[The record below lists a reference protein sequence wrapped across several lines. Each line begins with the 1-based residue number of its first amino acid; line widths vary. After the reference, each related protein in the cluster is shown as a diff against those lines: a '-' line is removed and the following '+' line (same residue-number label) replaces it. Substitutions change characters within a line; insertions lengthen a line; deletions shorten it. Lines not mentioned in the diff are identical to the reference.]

1 MKNFIYVSI
10 VLVILTLPFTG
21 CKKTDPPSP
30 PPESIPTLTVTVTPD
45 GDLPYGKEITI
56 SWTATNTNSITI
68 NGKYQISP
76 SNGSFKLRLFRDTTF
91 QIIARNVTQTA
102 KVDKSIKVGDWTT
115 SKLGLITHAPWYMT
129 ANKRYRDGVLLVS
142 YTLSE
147 VERTDRYEYS
157 INGKFSVFRSGV
169 RIGYMDWI
177 FSPDENSLTHAPNT
191 EGPST
196 YTIAHLSEKK
206 FTLTRIVNFADGLPC
221 LADVTLE
228 RN

>member
-30 PPESIPTLTVTVTPD
+30 PPESIPTLSVTVSPD

-68 NGKYQISP
+68 NGKHQISP
-76 SNGSFKLRLFRDTTF
+76 SNGSFKLQLFRDTTF
-91 QIIARNVTQTA
+91 QIIARNVTQTT

-129 ANKRYRDGVLLVS
+129 ANKRYRDGVLLVY

-157 INGKFSVFRSGV
+157 INGKYSVYRAGV

-191 EGPST
+191 EGPSVSNIT
-196 YTIAHLSEKK
+196 LLGKEK
-206 FTLTRIVNFADGLPC
+206 LVINRIQNFADGLPC
-221 LADVTLE
+221 VAEVTYE
-228 RN
+228 RK

>member
-30 PPESIPTLTVTVTPD
+30 PPESIPTLSVTVSPD

-68 NGKYQISP
+68 NGKHQISP
-76 SNGSFKLRLFRDTTF
+76 SNGSLKLQLFRDTTF

-142 YTLSE
+142 YDLSE
-147 VERTDRYEYS
+147 VDKTDRYE
-157 INGKFSVFRSGV
+157 FSVSGKRSVYRAGI
-169 RIGYMDWI
+169 RIGYGDWI
-177 FSPDENSLTHAPNT
+177 FSSDETILILDPNT
-191 EGPST
+191 QGPLVSN
-196 YTIAHLSEKK
+196 ISLLSEDKLIINK
-206 FTLTRIVNFADGLPC
+206 VQNYADGLPC
-221 LADVTLE
+221 LAEVTFE
-228 RN
+228 RK